1 MKRIKIILF
10 FCIVFI
16 ISCRKMDNI
25 PNLPSENKDI
35 FSVSESSITNGQSIN
50 FNLNTDGIY
59 IFTLYDST
67 NQQVLTREK
76 ITGKAGNNT
85 KKIYTKSLEI
95 KSLYLYLTNENN
107 QEIGKT
113 LIKIQ

>member
-1 MKRIKIILF
+1 MKWIKIILF

-16 ISCRKMDNI
+16 ISCRKIDI
-25 PNLPSENKDI
+25 APTPLPTSQNI
-35 FSVSESSITNGQSIN
+35 FSVSEVSITDGQSIN